1 MNVTLRQLQA
11 FVEVARQGS
20 FTRAARRLLVSQ
32 PALTVTIKEF
42 EDELGVKLFDRTTRR
57 VQLTG
62 EGADFLPTAERLL
75 ADVRTAVDD
84 VRAVAQRRRGRV
96 GLAALPS
103 VAMEILPA
111 VLERFSAACPAIS
124 VHLHDAN
131 ASGVQASVRDNT
143 VDFGVGSPWQPDSDL
158 AFTPLLHDRFVM
170 VCRADHPLAEA
181 TGALTW
187 QALEGH
193 TFLGLAADTGI
204 RPLLQAAP
212 GLPAGLLQPH
222 YEFSNIAALQGML
235 AAGIG
240 ITALP
245 RLAVPRRA
253 AADCVFRPLV
263 KPTISREICLITRR
277 GRALSPAAQALS
289 EMLRESVAALRTAEI
304 QPVAPAA
311 RAETAAV
318 ADGFIRNGK

>member
-1 MNVTLRQLQA
+1 MNVTLRQFQA

-20 FTRAARRLLVSQ
+20 FTRAANQLLVSQ

-42 EDELGVKLFDRTTRR
+42 EDALGVRLFDRTTRR

-62 EGADFLPTAERLL
+62 EGADFLPVAERLL

-96 GLAALPS
+96 SLAALPS
-103 VAMEILPA
+103 VAMDILPE
-111 VLERFSAACPAIS
+111 VLGRYTAAYPAIS

-131 ASGVQASVRDNT
+131 ASSVQASVRNNE
-143 VDFGVGSPWQPDSDL
+143 VDFGVSSQWQADSDL
-158 AFTPLLHDRFVM
+158 EFTPLLRDRFVM
-170 VCRADHPLAEA
+170 VCRADHPLALE
-181 TGALTW
+181 TGELTW

-193 TFLGLAADTGI
+193 AFLGLAADTGI

-212 GLPAGLLQPH
+212 GLPAELLQPQ
-222 YEFSNIAALQGML
+222 YEFSNIAALDGML

-245 RLAVPRRA
+245 RLAVPRTPRV
-253 AADCVFRPLV
+253 DCVFRPLV
-263 KPTISREICLITRR
+263 KPAITREICVITRR
-277 GRALSPAAQALS
+277 GRSLSPAAQALT
-289 EMLRESVAALRTAEI
+289 EMLR
-304 QPVAPAA
+304 
-311 RAETAAV
+311 AAV
-318 ADGFIRNGK
+318 GELDMPEIVAVS